1 MKEQDFNLFDFN
13 REQQKQKDSPLA
25 MRMRPETLEEFVG
38 QEDIIAPGK
47 LLYRAIK
54 ADKLTSLIFYG
65 PPGTGKTTLAR
76 IIANTTEAHFEQL
89 NAVTSGVGDIRNVV
103 NEAKTRKGMYN
114 KKTILF
120 VDEIHR
126 FNKSQ
131 QDAMLPYVEDGTVIF
146 IGATTEN
153 PYFEVNN
160 ALISRSTVFRL
171 MPLTDKDIRNIILRC
186 IQDSRKG
193 LGMYNIKINEDA
205 LEHLV
210 NVSNGD
216 ARAALNALELA
227 ALTTEKNQQGEI
239 IIGLETAEECI
250 QKRAITYEKKGEYHY
265 DTISAF
271 IKSMRGS
278 DPDAVLH
285 YLAKMLYAGEDP
297 VFISRRIVICAS
309 EDVGLAD
316 SHALQVAVAAANA
329 VQMIG
334 MPEARI
340 ILAHAAVYVANA
352 PKSNS
357 AYKGINQAL
366 EDVEHKNTGAVP
378 LHLRNNAFKG
388 AAEWGY
394 GKGYQYA
401 HSFEGGYVEMQ
412 FLPDEIK
419 DVQYYKPTSNGA
431 EEPMKQLYEQR
442 RKDKGNA

>member
-1 MKEQDFNLFDFN
+1 MKEQEFNLFDFS
-13 REQQKQKDSPLA
+13 REQQKEKDSPLA

-38 QEDIIAPGK
+38 QEDIIAPNK

-54 ADKLTSLIFYG
+54 ADKLTSVIFFG

-76 IIANTTEAHFEQL
+76 IIANTTQAHFEQL
-89 NAVTSGVGDIRNVV
+89 NAVTSGVADIRNTVS
-103 NEAKTRKGMYN
+103 EAKNRKGMYN

-120 VDEIHR
+120 IDEIHR

-131 QDAMLPYVEDGTVIF
+131 QDALLPYVEDGTVIL

-171 MPLTDKDIRNIILRC
+171 FPLTDKDIRNIILRC
-186 IQDSRKG
+186 VKDDKKG
-193 LGMYNIKINEDA
+193 LGMYNIRIDEDA
-205 LEHLV
+205 LEHIV
-210 NVSNGD
+210 NISNGD
-216 ARAALNALELA
+216 ARSALNALELA
-227 ALTTEKNQQGEI
+227 VLTTEKNGQGEI
-239 IIGLETAEECI
+239 HIDLLTAEECI
-250 QKRAITYEKKGEYHY
+250 QRRAISYEKKGEYHY

-297 VFISRRIVICAS
+297 VFIARRIVICAS

-316 SHALQVAVAAANA
+316 SNALQVAVAAAQA

-357 AYKGINQAL
+357 AYNGINSAL
-366 EDVEHKNTGAVP
+366 EDVEHKNTGSVP

-394 GKGYQYA
+394 GKGYKYA
-401 HSFEGGYVEMQ
+401 HNYEGGYAKMQ

-419 DVQYYKPTSNGA
+419 DVQYYKPTPNGDEA
-431 EEPMKQLYEQR
+431 GMREIYYSRKKSEESE
-442 RKDKGNA
+442 